1 MSTLVRG
8 RTTMEAIKYYTA
20 CCICS
25 KICGGIPS
33 PVAINLAS
41 PEPTPSDCAT
51 LLRRFS
57 GPRRGWSAM
66 AGLAYDRRMPT
77 DQTPRFRYRLGL
89 NQPAASPTVKR
100 LTEMARAIGEET
112 GGKLLVAV
120 FPESRLGPDP
130 KMFADMRSGAL
141 EFFMAGATLGE
152 VAPTSA
158 LPLLPFAFRDS
169 TAVFAALDGALGD
182 RIRGELADN
191 GIHAFRHC
199 LQNGFHHLTT
209 STRPIHT
216 ADDLGGVKIRSPGG
230 AIARD
235 FFEAFGA
242 EAGYV
247 PFSQMYDALKA
258 RDFDGQSDPLGV
270 VLSLKLY
277 EVQSYL
283 SLTAHWW
290 SGFTLLANET
300 AWHALP
306 REIQE
311 VVERNAEK
319 YALLQRAD
327 IEQVNA
333 AGAEELARLGMT
345 VNTADADSFRARLG
359 PFYARWREKA
369 GPVTWGIL
377 ESYAGEIG

>member
-1 MSTLVRG
+1 MST
-8 RTTMEAIKYYTA
+8 E
-20 CCICS
+20 
-25 KICGGIPS
+25 
-33 PVAINLAS
+33 
-41 PEPTPSDCAT
+41 
-51 LLRRFS
+51 
-57 GPRRGWSAM
+57 
-66 AGLAYDRRMPT
+66 
-77 DQTPRFRYRLGL
+77 QTPRFRYRLGL

-100 LTEMARAIGEET
+100 ITEMAEAIRRETDGE
-112 GGKLLVAV
+112 LLIEV

-130 KMFADMRSGAL
+130 KMFANLRSGAL
-141 EFFMAGATLGE
+141 EFFVAGATLGE

-169 TAVFAALDGALGD
+169 KTVFAALDGALGD
-182 RIRGELADN
+182 QIRGELAQN

-209 STRPIHT
+209 SVRPIHT
-216 ADDLGGVKIRSPGG
+216 AADLVGLKIRSPGG

-235 FFEAFGA
+235 FFEAFRA

-258 RDFDGQSDPLGV
+258 RNFDGQSDPLGV

-277 EVQSYL
+277 EVQTYL

-290 SGFTLLANET
+290 SGFTLLANAA
-300 AWHALP
+300 AWQALP
-306 REIQE
+306 QQIQQ

-319 YALLQRAD
+319 FALLQRED

-333 AGAEELARLGMT
+333 TGAEELAGRGMT
-345 VNTADADSFRARLG
+345 VNTADTDSFRAKFG
-359 PFYARWREKA
+359 PFYTRWREKA
-369 GPVTWGIL
+369 GPATWRLL
-377 ESYAGEIG
+377 ESYAGGLPAKS